1 MVFFISAFIAL
12 VCAAFLFANSE
23 NGRAMEASKK
33 ATEAIKAAEFA
44 NARVDELHKEIQS
57 LDADYKSLMTTIL
70 QNDEHGEKLKQKM
83 EWLEMKVN
91 NQPKHQSATKV
102 ILTQE
107 APLKIGLIY
116 RQAKPPKSIEIDPK
130 LKAALIKKVKTQVK
144 ELSK

>member
-1 MVFFISAFIAL
+1 MVFFISAFVAL

-23 NGRAMEASKK
+23 NSNAKK
-33 ATEAIKAAEFA
+33 AQDLAHSALNNYEKQQIEIA
-44 NARVDELHKEIQS
+44 NLREDVDQLYAS
-57 LDADYKSLMTTIL
+57 YKSLIDTML
-70 QNDEHGEKLKQKM
+70 SNDSHGEKLKQKM

-116 RQAKPPKSIEIDPK
+116 RQARPAKSIEIDPK